1 MSTELTRRTFL
12 EGMAAIAA
20 VPPLSGLAT
29 ADHRSQAMTSSASG
43 GRAGRTRVVVL
54 GAGLAGLAA
63 AHRLVRRGYDVIVL
77 EAQDRPG
84 GRVQT
89 ARRPFH
95 RGGHAELGAVRIFET
110 HQYTLSYVNE
120 FGLELT
126 PYDTGMRA
134 FHLQG
139 RRFLAPAQGQP
150 WPLVGFA
157 PGEQPDPA
165 ARIPQYLLSGFE
177 KLGDIFDPSWP
188 GGFPSARELDRVT
201 IGDYM
206 RAQGASETWLNW
218 FYAQEGRFDR
228 VNALGLFATEAVNSG
243 TTVQSIR
250 GGNDL
255 LPKAL
260 AAALGDRVKFASPVV
275 RIAQDRHGVTVGYR
289 HRHRVHQLRADLCV
303 CALPFAPLRRVAVRG
318 AFSDRKMAAIQRLR
332 YMPAARAYFQTRTP
346 FWQHDPLGPLGGLNL
361 VGTDTM
367 VGRIWNTTSQQAD
380 TSTGMVHAY
389 MFDTEAVEFASH
401 RNRRVQEVRRL
412 FRDVLPGMRN
422 QVVATADKAWQEDPW
437 AGGGWGSPQPGELT
451 WLFPAMRQPDGRVHF
466 AGEHTSPGAAWMNGA
481 LESAERVVHEIL
493 DARAGRARAAGA
505 S

>member
-12 EGMAAIAA
+12 EGMAAAAA
-20 VPPLSGLAT
+20 VPLAGLAVT
-29 ADHRSQAMTSSASG
+29 GHGSQAAAGASG
-43 GRAGRTRVVVL
+43 GRTGRTRVIVL

-63 AHRLVRRGYDVIVL
+63 AHRLARRGYDVVVL

-89 ARRPFH
+89 ARRPFR

-110 HQYTLSYVNE
+110 HQYTLSYVDE

-126 PYDTGMRA
+126 PYDSGTRA
-134 FHLQG
+134 FYLQG
-139 RRFLAPAQGQP
+139 RRFLAPAPGVP
-150 WPLVGFA
+150 WPLDGFA

-188 GGFPSARELDRVT
+188 GGFPSALELDRTT

-218 FYAQEGRFDR
+218 FYAQEGRFER
-228 VNALGLFATEAVNSG
+228 VNAAGLFATEAVNSG
-243 TTVQSIR
+243 TTVRSIK

-275 RIAQDRHGVTVGYR
+275 RIAQDRHGVTVGFR
-289 HRHRVHQLRADLCV
+289 HRHRLHQLRADRCV

-318 AFSDRKMAAIQRLR
+318 AFSDRKMSAIQRLQ

-346 FWQHDPLGPLGGLNL
+346 FWQNDPLGPLGGLNL

-367 VGRIWNTTSQQAD
+367 AGRVWNTTSQQAD
-380 TSTGMVHAY
+380 TSTGMLQAY

-401 RNRRVQEVRRL
+401 RSRRVQEIRRL
-412 FRDVLPGMRN
+412 FRTVLPGMHD
-422 QVVATADKAWQEDPW
+422 QVISTADKAWHEDPW
-437 AGGGWGSPQPGELT
+437 AGGGWGSPQPGEMA

-466 AGEHTSPGAAWMNGA
+466 AGEHTSVGAAWMNGA
-481 LESAERVVHEIL
+481 LESAERVVQEIL
-493 DARAGRARAAGA
+493 DAHAEGAPAAAA